1 MSRRKTSARKVTA
14 TALKDW
20 PLPDPCDSESKEDR
34 GRVLVIGG
42 SRQIPG
48 AALLAATA
56 TLRAGAGKLQLAT
69 CEDVAIAMAIAMP
82 EAKVIALRSDRRGEI
97 ASASA
102 ELLEAS
108 GTADAVLVGPG
119 LEASRS
125 SRRLVAA
132 ILKAS
137 HRTVVIDAG
146 ALDGFKNNDGAAAVP
161 VITPHLGEMASLIG
175 TTAEAIGQRAADIAM
190 EFAQS
195 SGAIVVLKGAT
206 THIAAPDGRLWIHT
220 RGSVGLGTSGSGDVL
235 AGVITGL
242 AARGAAPEQAA
253 VWGVY
258 LHGRAGAALT
268 RRHGLVGYL
277 AREISAEIP
286 ALL

>member
-1 MSRRKTSARKVTA
+1 MNRRGSTRKVTG

-34 GRVLVIGG
+34 GRVLVVGG

-56 TLRAGAGKLQLAT
+56 ALRAGAGKLQIAT
-69 CEDVAIAMAIAMP
+69 CEDVAIALAIAMP
-82 EAKVIALRSDRRGEI
+82 EAKVIALRSGRRGEI
-97 ASASA
+97 ASASD
-102 ELLEAS
+102 ELLDAAEA
-108 GTADAVLVGPG
+108 ADAVLIGPG
-119 LEASRS
+119 VEPSRS

-132 ILKAS
+132 ILKS
-137 HRTVVIDAG
+137 SVGTVVLDAG
-146 ALDGFKNNDGAAAVP
+146 ALDGFSSHGDAAVVP
-161 VITPHLGEMASLIG
+161 VITPHLGEMASLTG
-175 TTAEAIGQRAADIAM
+175 TTAAAIERRAADVAL

-206 THIAAPDGRLWIHT
+206 THIATPDGGRWIHT

-235 AGVITGL
+235 AGIITGL
-242 AARGAAPEQAA
+242 AARGAKPEQAA

-268 RRHGLVGYL
+268 RRQGLVGYL